1 MPTFKELHLSPRRDK
16 KLVFKMENPEKTI
29 HFGSKDSQ
37 TYVEGASEQQRL
49 NYIKRHKVRE
59 NWDEINAGSL
69 SRFLLWGDSVL
80 ISENLD
86 AFLERFGLN

>member
-16 KLVFKMENPEKTI
+16 KLVFKMENPKKTI

-37 TYVEGASEQQRL
+37 TYVEGASERKRL